1 MTDAKPYFHL
11 SSKVFSPLKLFG
23 QARRQM
29 NLIKETVRRF
39 YEDDENS
46 SLSPG
51 KRDTIT
57 RKKIK
62 KQKRYLTYSLKY
74 LHKKFCEG
82 NDFVLSYY
90 LFCKLRPFWVLI
102 PNFSDRDTCMCI
114 RHENMRLVTESL
126 KRLEIVAC
134 MNPDELIKR
143 EMFCENPTADCYLR
157 TCELCAD
164 KEVTF
169 DLDGFQIND
178 QSYYE

>member
-1 MTDAKPYFHL
+1 
-11 SSKVFSPLKLFG
+11 
-23 QARRQM
+23 M

-46 SLSPG
+46 YLSLG

-62 KQKRYLTYSLKY
+62 KQRRYLTNSLKY

-82 NDFVLSYY
+82 NKLVLSYSM
-90 LFCKLRPFWVLI
+90 FCKMRPFWVLI
-102 PNFSDRDTCMCI
+102 QNFSDRDTCMCI
-114 RHENMRLVTESL
+114 KHENISLVIESL
-126 KRLEIVAC
+126 KRLEILAC

-143 EMFCENPTADCYLR
+143 EMFYINPTADCYFH

-169 DLDGFQIND
+169 DLNGFQIND
-178 QSYYE
+178 Q